1 VIDEVRLRAAFD
13 PTIRELP
20 PPVGRFPFAGA
31 APQPAAILVPI
42 ALRPPASVNGGAPTI
57 YAVVRA
63 STLRD
68 HAGEVGFPGGKR
80 DASDADLAATA
91 LREARE
97 EIGLSSAEGG
107 ARGELADR
115 PDLELLGALTPMPVI
130 TGRYWLHP
138 YAALVREGASP
149 RVASTEHT
157 RLLEIPIEPW
167 LTGARTIE
175 AIDTTWRDVAMRVP
189 HFALDGC
196 VLYGASACTLYE
208 VLARI
213 AAALGRTLPTPRVTD
228 RPPWGDRYRAFE

>member
-1 VIDEVRLRAAFD
+1 MIDEVRLRAAFD
-13 PTIRELP
+13 PTVRELP
-20 PPVGRFPFAGA
+20 PPVGRFPFAGE

-42 ALRPPASVNGGAPTI
+42 ALGPPSGTPTI

-63 STLRD
+63 TTLRD

-80 DASDADLAATA
+80 DATDVDLAATA

-97 EIGLSSAEGG
+97 EIGLGG
-107 ARGELADR
+107 DE
-115 PDLELLGALTPMPVI
+115 LELLGPLTPMPVI

-138 YAALVREGASP
+138 YAALLRAGATP
-149 RVASTEHT
+149 HVASTEHT

-167 LTGARTIE
+167 LTGERTIE
-175 AIDTTWRDVAMRVP
+175 AIDTTWRDVPMRVP

-196 VLYGASACTLYE
+196 VMYGASACTLFE

-213 AAALGRTLPTPRVTD
+213 AAALGRSLPTPRVTE